1 MNYISH
7 KSLVF
12 AEFDDVKTKAINLEN
27 DLRTWA
33 QVTQFRE
40 HRFYLANHIHR
51 DRRHRS
57 RVLIEN
63 LGSDHVT
70 SNSTSDM
77 LRRSFHRFMIE
88 NRAIL
93 IRTQT

>member
-40 HRFYLANHIHR
+40 TQIFISPITSIA
-51 DRRHRS
+51 
-57 RVLIEN
+57 IE
-63 LGSDHVT
+63 GIG
-70 SNSTSDM
+70 
-77 LRRSFHRFMIE
+77 RGF
-88 NRAIL
+88 
-93 IRTQT
+93 